1 MPEIILGSLVLALLL
16 SPQLLAGF
24 LARRT
29 GRNFW
34 FWFLISFL
42 IPIVSLIIL
51 IFLEDKNPTTEGYK
65 LVDHLQDRDL
75 KANSANQSDKI

>member
-1 MPEIILGSLVLALLL
+1 MPEIILGSIVLGLLL

-24 LARRT
+24 LAKRT

-42 IPIVSLIIL
+42 IPIISLIIL
-51 IFLEDKNPTTEGYK
+51 IFLEDKNPAAQSYK
-65 LVDHLQDRDL
+65 LAKHVDKDREL
-75 KANSANQSDKI
+75 ERGSAYEVS

>member
-1 MPEIILGSLVLALLL
+1 MPEIILGSIVLGLLL

-24 LARRT
+24 LAKRT

-42 IPIVSLIIL
+42 IPIISLIIL
-51 IFLEDKNPTTEGYK
+51 IFLEDKNPAAQSYK
-65 LVDHLQDRDL
+65 LAEHVDKDREL
-75 KANSANQSDKI
+75 ERGSAYEVS

>member
-1 MPEIILGSLVLALLL
+1 MPEIILGSIVLGLLL

-24 LARRT
+24 LAKRT

-42 IPIVSLIIL
+42 IPIISLFIL
-51 IFLEDKNPTTEGYK
+51 IFLEDRNPEAQSYK
-65 LVDHLQDRDL
+65 LAEHVDKDRKL
-75 KANSANQSDKI
+75 A

>member
-1 MPEIILGSLVLALLL
+1 MPEIILGSIVLGLLL

-24 LARRT
+24 LAKRT

-42 IPIVSLIIL
+42 IPIISLVIL
-51 IFLEDKNPTTEGYK
+51 IFLEDKNPAASGYK
-65 LVDHLQDRDL
+65 LADHVDKDREL
-75 KANSANQSDKI
+75 ASEV

>member
-1 MPEIILGSLVLALLL
+1 MPEIILGSIVLGLLL

-24 LARRT
+24 LAKRT

-42 IPIVSLIIL
+42 IPIISLFIL
-51 IFLEDKNPTTEGYK
+51 IFLEDKNPEAQSYK
-65 LVDHLQDRDL
+65 LAEHVDKDRKL
-75 KANSANQSDKI
+75 A

>member
-1 MPEIILGSLVLALLL
+1 MPEIIVGTIVLGLLL

-24 LARRT
+24 LAKRT

-42 IPIVSLIIL
+42 IPIISLIIL
-51 IFLEDKNPTTEGYK
+51 VLLEDKNPQVSSYK
-65 LVDHLQDRDL
+65 LAEHVDKHREL
-75 KANSANQSDKI
+75 K

>member
-1 MPEIILGSLVLALLL
+1 MPEIIVGTIVLGLLL

-24 LARRT
+24 LAKRT

-51 IFLEDKNPTTEGYK
+51 IFLEDKNPAASGYK
-65 LVDHLQDRDL
+65 LAEHVDRDKGL
-75 KANSANQSDKI
+75 IAEAL

>member
-1 MPEIILGSLVLALLL
+1 MPEIILGTVVIGLLL

-24 LARRT
+24 LAKRT

-42 IPIVSLIIL
+42 IPIISLVIL
-51 IFLEDKNPTTEGYK
+51 IFLEDKTLRP
-65 LVDHLQDRDL
+65 LLISWL
-75 KANSANQSDKI
+75 IM

>member
-1 MPEIILGSLVLALLL
+1 MPEIIVGTIVLGLLL

-24 LARRT
+24 LAKRT

-51 IFLEDKNPTTEGYK
+51 IFLEDKNPAASGYK
-65 LVDHLQDRDL
+65 LADHVDRDREL
-75 KANSANQSDKI
+75 IHEV

>member
-1 MPEIILGSLVLALLL
+1 MPEIILGSIVLGLLL

-24 LARRT
+24 LAKRT

-42 IPIVSLIIL
+42 IPIISLIIL
-51 IFLEDKNPTTEGYK
+51 IFLEDKNPEAQSYK
-65 LVDHLQDRDL
+65 LAEHVD
-75 KANSANQSDKI
+75 KDKELAAEL